1 MTDEQRQLIGDVLVS
16 TMFYD
21 ALCVMLKEKKQTSA
35 SALTKNFTDPV
46 DKISKLLE
54 ASGECSVLT
63 QLAFDFRV
71 LRNEALK
78 RKGMNPEA

>member
-1 MTDEQRQLIGDVLVS
+1 MIDEQRQLIGDVLVS
-16 TMFYD
+16 TTFYE
-21 ALCVMLKEKKQTSA
+21 ALCEMLKEKKQASA
-35 SALTKNFTDPV
+35 SVLIKNFTDPV

-63 QLAFDFRV
+63 QLAFDLKV

-78 RKGMNPEA
+78 RKGMNPEK

>member
-16 TMFYD
+16 TTFYE
-21 ALCVMLKEKKQTSA
+21 ALCEMIEQKKLSSA

-46 DKISKLLE
+46 DRISKLLE
-54 ASGECSVLT
+54 ASGECSVLV
-63 QLAFDFRV
+63 QLAFDLKV
-71 LRNEALK
+71 LRNEAFK